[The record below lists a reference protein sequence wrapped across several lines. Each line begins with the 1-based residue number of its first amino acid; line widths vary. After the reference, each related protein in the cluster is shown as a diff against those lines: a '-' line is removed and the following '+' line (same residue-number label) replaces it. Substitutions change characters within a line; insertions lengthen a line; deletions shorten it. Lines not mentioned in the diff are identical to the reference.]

1 MVGEEGGKGGET
13 SGPCYAHRDTL
24 RLLPL
29 HERLFAIVRSRGW
42 SWCIIQFKI
51 SITSTKSSIH
61 TGFSLTTKCNILTM
75 DS

>member
-29 HERLFAIVRSRGW
+29 HERLFAIVLSRGW
-42 SWCIIQFKI
+42 SWCIIRFKI

-61 TGFSLTTKCNILTM
+61 TGFS
-75 DS
+75 